1 MTAER
6 RVERQAQIESRQ
18 AKAAAAYPSQWLKMT
33 GEWRQAGDDRAW
45 LVYAANYLFRTG
57 GVRWALDPL
66 SLRQRV
72 RWAPEA
78 NLSRLSGLLFVLL
91 THRHADHLDYALI
104 RSLRQHPIRWVIP
117 EPILPLVLERCGLPE
132 NQVII
137 PRPREALQIDG
148 IRITPFEGLH
158 WEPPAAKEGA
168 ARGVEA
174 LGYLVEWA
182 GKRWLFPGDVRD
194 YDLRKLPDFG
204 QLDGALAHLWLGRGG
219 ALLDGPPLLEPFCA
233 FYAGLPVRRLVVAH
247 LHELGRQ
254 AEDYWDDEHYLQVA
268 ARLRL
273 LAPECAV
280 QAARMGES
288 LAL

>member
-6 RVERQAQIESRQ
+6 QAERQAQIESRQ
-18 AKAAAAYPSQWLKMT
+18 AEAAAAYPTRWVKMT

-66 SLRQRV
+66 TLRQRV

-78 NLSRLSGLLFVLL
+78 NLNRLSGLSFVLL
-91 THRHADHLDYALI
+91 THRHADHLDYPLI
-104 RSLRQHPIRWVIP
+104 RTLRQRPIRWVIP
-117 EPILPLVLERCGLPE
+117 EAILPLVLERCGLPE
-132 NQVII
+132 SQVII
-137 PRPREALQIDG
+137 PRPLEPLQIEG
-148 IRITPFEGLH
+148 MRITPFEGLH
-158 WEPPAAKEGA
+158 WEPPAAEGGA

-194 YDLRKLPDFG
+194 YDLRKMPDFG
-204 QLDGALAHLWLGRGG
+204 RLDGAFAHLWLGRGG
-219 ALLDGPPLLEPFCA
+219 ALLDQPPLLEAFCA
-233 FYAGLPVRRLVVAH
+233 FYAGLPARRLVVAH

-254 AEDYWDDEHYLQVA
+254 AEDTWNEEHYLQAA
-268 ARLRL
+268 ARLRQ
-273 LAPECAV
+273 LAPGRPV

-288 LAL
+288 LVL